1 MRTELPLDERL
12 KNIPFPDPTLN
23 TVDSPIEQNYYLPER
38 IYTSDDVT
46 NVKLGVWDYEAKK
59 WCTEFIGGSL
69 QFNKETRQIPF
80 TTTRFAPIAM
90 LQSRCLDYPYQDWK
104 LRCIDE
110 ETALL
115 DLQTK
120 RMLLVFE
127 IGPLYLKLVD
137 CSAKELSHLLNIEF
151 QPGYL
156 LLELQKCGVHLLPRD
171 EDARLAGIEMK
182 DRSAEERAILNV
194 CVNVRAMAFRKAKW
208 NQGVPGNEG
217 IGSS

>member
-1 MRTELPLDERL
+1 
-12 KNIPFPDPTLN
+12 
-23 TVDSPIEQNYYLPER
+23 
-38 IYTSDDVT
+38 
-46 NVKLGVWDYEAKK
+46 
-59 WCTEFIGGSL
+59 
-69 QFNKETRQIPF
+69 
-80 TTTRFAPIAM
+80 M

-127 IGPLYLKLVD
+127 IGPLYLKLVE

-156 LLELQKCGVHLLPRD
+156 LLELQKCGVHLMPRD

-182 DRSAEERAILNV
+182 DRSAEERAILDV
-194 CVNVRAMAFRKAKW
+194 CVNVRAIAFRKAKW
-208 NQGVPGNEG
+208 N
-217 IGSS
+217 